1 MVTSDF
7 PLLVITARV
16 GSTRLP
22 GKVLKPF
29 WREYCLLEFQIRRL
43 QILNGTS
50 RIVLATGMGI
60 ENKPVVDIGRK
71 CGIPVIRGPENNV
84 VERMNLCVN
93 GEDAEYVGRIT
104 ADNPFTDPWLLMDQL
119 NEMQKQEAD
128 YSYSKLATIG
138 TSADLWARKCFEE
151 TTEKASTPYEI
162 EHVNAWVWNHSEEYN
177 VLWFDPGN
185 KYANPN
191 LYLSIDT
198 QSDYER
204 IRSSLKLLK
213 NPLTARSDDF
223 ISDKQNMTK
232 Y

>member
-138 TSADLWARKCFEE
+138 TSADLWARKCF
-151 TTEKASTPYEI
+151 
-162 EHVNAWVWNHSEEYN
+162 
-177 VLWFDPGN
+177 
-185 KYANPN
+185 
-191 LYLSIDT
+191 
-198 QSDYER
+198 
-204 IRSSLKLLK
+204 
-213 NPLTARSDDF
+213 
-223 ISDKQNMTK
+223 
-232 Y
+232 